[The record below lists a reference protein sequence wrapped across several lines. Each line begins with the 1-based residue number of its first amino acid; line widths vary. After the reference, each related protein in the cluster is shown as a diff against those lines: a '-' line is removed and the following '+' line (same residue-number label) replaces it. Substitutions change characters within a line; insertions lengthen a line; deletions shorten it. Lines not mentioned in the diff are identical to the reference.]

1 MIDSDIDLTKAYNTE
16 ARVSRNESQP
26 RLFNEQ
32 LKELSTQEHREWKN
46 LFIEAEC
53 ITLGANIS
61 VAI

>member
-16 ARVSRNESQP
+16 ARVSRNESYP

-46 LFIEAEC
+46 LSLKQNASR
-53 ITLGANIS
+53 LAQ
-61 VAI
+61 